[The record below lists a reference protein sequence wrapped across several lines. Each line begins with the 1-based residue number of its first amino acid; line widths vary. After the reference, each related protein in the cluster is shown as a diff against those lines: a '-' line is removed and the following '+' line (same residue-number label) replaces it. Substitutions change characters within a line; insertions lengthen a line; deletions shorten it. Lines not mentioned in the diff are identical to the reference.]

1 MSLYDLFMTRF
12 NVEEEEEEVGDV
24 ELDTT
29 AQRLHRWKLGTN
41 HKNIAFANIFKYFQ
55 IFPNILA
62 NLNISTTISPHRQRK
77 ARMSKYL
84 GVVPASGANAA
95 IGASG
100 SGANNGSNQL

>member
-1 MSLYDLFMTRF
+1 M
-12 NVEEEEEEVGDV
+12 EEEEEEVGDV

-29 AQRLHRWKLGTN
+29 AQRLHRWKVGTN

-84 GVVPASGANAA
+84 GVVPASGANGANGA

-100 SGANNGSNQL
+100 SGASNGSNQL